1 MKNSLFAVSG
11 SEVAFLTSVLPRLA
25 DLVHVPVD
33 SPVVPIVG
41 RVRTAIKSAR
51 EGSIFYYV
59 AHIALIDFHF
69 G

>member
-1 MKNSLFAVSG
+1 MKNSLFGVSG
-11 SEVAFLTSVLPRLA
+11 SEGAFLTSVLPRLA

-33 SPVVPIVG
+33 PPVVPIVG

-59 AHIALIDFHF
+59 AHIALIDIHF

>member
-1 MKNSLFAVSG
+1 MRNSLFAVSG
-11 SEVAFLTSVLPRLA
+11 SEVTFLASVLPRLA

-41 RVRTAIKSAR
+41 CVRTALVSAR

-69 G
+69 R